1 MKSLAAEWGY
11 GFAATGFPGPD
22 KGTEGVDRLIIQQ
35 GMAEK
40 VTKSIPLGMFG
51 EGDDI
56 ANAVVFLAETGKY
69 ISGAELVVD
78 GGGSGT
84 GGRRPIRY
92 KTSTRL

>member
-1 MKSLAAEWGY
+1 MKSLAVEWGGY
-11 GFAATGFPGPD
+11 GIRCNWISPGPI

-56 ANAVVFLAETGKY
+56 ANAVVFLAGETGKY

-78 GGGSGT
+78 GGGQWN
-84 GGRRPIRY
+84 RR
-92 KTSTRL
+92 

>member
-1 MKSLAAEWGY
+1 MKSLAVEWGGY
-11 GFAATGFPGPD
+11 GIRCNWISPGPI
-22 KGTEGVDRLIIQQ
+22 KGTEGVDRLIIQL

-56 ANAVVFLAETGKY
+56 ANAVVFLAGETGKY

-78 GGGSGT
+78 GGNQWN
-84 GGRRPIRY
+84 RR
-92 KTSTRL
+92 